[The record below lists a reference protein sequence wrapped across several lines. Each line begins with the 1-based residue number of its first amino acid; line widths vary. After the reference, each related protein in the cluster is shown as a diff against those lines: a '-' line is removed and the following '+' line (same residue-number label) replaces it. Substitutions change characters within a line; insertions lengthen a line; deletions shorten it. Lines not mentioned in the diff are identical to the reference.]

1 MEDGKANGTETE
13 KKGGKSSFD
22 TRKMGKQIVSRQRR
36 RETRVDLI
44 HGRWENRRLHEIG
57 KRGGKSLFDT
67 RKVGEQEVT

>member
-1 MEDGKANGTETE
+1 MEGGKAICPET
-13 KKGGKSSFD
+13 KKRGKRLYD
-22 TRKMGKQIVSRQRR
+22 TWKMGKQMVPRQRR
-36 RETRVDLI
+36 REARAHLI